1 MRRYRRR
8 MAKTLQGRTAL
19 VTGAS
24 AGIGRA
30 TALLLAEAGAKVVVS
45 ARRQERL
52 DELVGEIEAS
62 GGEALAVAADAGE
75 PADVDRLWKE
85 SRLFAGGPPSIVV
98 VNAGR
103 GLQGG
108 VLSSDESAWASMVQV
123 NVLGAMHLMRVAA
136 EALQKVDGPRD
147 IVVIGSVAGTNVSPF
162 SGAYGATKFAVEAA
176 AEALRREVGRSGVRV
191 TSVKPGVVKS
201 EFQDVAGYDHETFGK
216 VVEKYGPMLE
226 PADVAR
232 AIKFTLDQPPN
243 VHVNQLTLR
252 PVGQDYP

>member
-1 MRRYRRR
+1 MSKPLENRR
-8 MAKTLQGRTAL
+8 AL

-30 TALLLAEAGAKVVVS
+30 VALDLARAGAGVVVS
-45 ARRQERL
+45 ARRRGRL
-52 DELVGEIEAS
+52 DDLVGEIESA
-62 GGEALAVAADAGE
+62 GGRALAVEADASDDGAIE
-75 PADVDRLWKE
+75 AMWRAAREW
-85 SRLFAGGPPSIVV
+85 AGGPPDLVV

-108 VLSSDESAWASMVQV
+108 VLSSDESAWADMFRL
-123 NVLGAMHLMRVAA
+123 NVLGAMRLMRLAA
-136 EALQKVDGPRD
+136 AALRERAGPRD
-147 IVVIGSVAGTNVSPF
+147 VVVIGSVVGTNVSPF

-176 AEALRREVGRSGVRV
+176 AEALRREVGPGGVRV
-191 TSVKPGVVKS
+191 TVVKPGVVES
-201 EFQDVAGYDHETFGK
+201 EFQDVAGYDEENFGK
-216 VVEKYGPMLE
+216 VVAKFGAMLQ

-232 AIKFTLDQPPN
+232 CVRFAVEQPAN